1 MVQEYF
7 NALSKNA
14 PFVIAGVLG
23 LATFYKSLGL
33 GGRWL
38 LLAAFFTGALIGA
51 GFQVASVGMPTG
63 FTQWFY
69 VGISAILMGLA
80 PSGVYEAIKA
90 AVKSASKDLA
100 P

>member
-38 LLAAFFTGALIGA
+38 LLAAFFTGAVIGA
-51 GFQVASVGMPTG
+51 GFQVASVGMPSS
-63 FTQWFY
+63 FTEWFY
-69 VGISAILMGLA
+69 VLISAILMGLM
-80 PSGVYEAIKA
+80 PTGVYETMKA
-90 AVKSASKDLA
+90 AFKSAAKNQ

>member
-14 PFVIAGVLG
+14 PFVIAAVLG
-23 LATFYKSLGL
+23 LATFYKTLGL

-38 LLAAFFTGALIGA
+38 LLAAFATGALIGA
-51 GFQVASVGMPTG
+51 GFQIATVGTPAT
-63 FTQWFY
+63 FAETFY
-69 VGISAILMGLA
+69 VLLSAILMGLM

-90 AVKSASKDLA
+90 ANSSANK
-100 P
+100 